1 MEREIRLVFMGVCG
15 CGKTTL
21 AARTASYLGCERVIE
36 ADEFHTPEM
45 KRKMG
50 AGIPL
55 TDEDRWPW
63 LNRLNAAMKEMR
75 KPWSVVT
82 CSALR
87 RVYREK
93 LLEGLAEESADDIN
107 ISARFIFL
115 DAPKELIKE
124 RMMRR
129 QHEYMPVS
137 LLDSQFATLEIPG
150 ADEPVI
156 RISATGSEDETFEQ
170 ITRVIEELR
179 SIPKGK
185 RQNLA

>member
-1 MEREIRLVFMGVCG
+1 MNREIRLVFMGVCG

-21 AARTASYLGCERVIE
+21 AARAAEHLGCERVIE

-45 KRKMG
+45 KQKMG

-63 LNRLNAAMKEMR
+63 LGRLNAAMKEMHR
-75 KPWSVVT
+75 PWSVIT

-87 RVYREK
+87 KGYRAK
-93 LLEGLAEESADDIN
+93 LVEGLEGTVK
-107 ISARFIFL
+107 FIFL

-124 RMMRR
+124 RMTRR

-137 LLDSQFATLEIPG
+137 LLDSQFATLEIPSSE
-150 ADEPVI
+150 EPVI
-156 RISATGSEDETFEQ
+156 RISVEGSEDETFEH
-170 ITRVIEELR
+170 ITRVIEQLQG
-179 SIPKGK
+179 SG
-185 RQNLA
+185 AS

>member
-1 MEREIRLVFMGVCG
+1 MGREIRLVFMGVCG

-21 AARTASYLGCERVIE
+21 AARTAAYLGCERVIE

-55 TDEDRWPW
+55 NDEDRWPW
-63 LNRLNAAMKEMR
+63 LERLNAAMKEMR
-75 KPWSVVT
+75 RPWSVIT

-93 LLEGLAEESADDIN
+93 LVEGLADERIDGAHTFV
-107 ISARFIFL
+107 RFIFL
-115 DAPKELIKE
+115 DAPKEVIKE

-137 LLDSQFATLEIPG
+137 LLDSQFATLEVPG

-156 RISATGSEDETFEQ
+156 RIPVTGTEDETFER
-170 ITRVIEELR
+170 ITDVIEDLR
-179 SIPKGK
+179 SFPKK
-185 RQNLA
+185 PS

>member
-1 MEREIRLVFMGVCG
+1 MMSQEIRLVFMGVCG

-21 AARTASYLGCERVIE
+21 AARTAAYLGCERVIE

-45 KRKMG
+45 KQKMG

-63 LNRLNAAMKEMR
+63 LERLNAAMKEMR
-75 KPWSVVT
+75 SPWSVIT

-87 RVYREK
+87 QVYREK
-93 LLEGLAEESADDIN
+93 LAEGLGESSD
-107 ISARFIFL
+107 SSVRFIFL
-115 DAPKELIKE
+115 DAPKEIIKE

-137 LLDSQFATLEIPG
+137 LLDSQFETLEVPTS
-150 ADEPVI
+150 DEPVI
-156 RISATGSEDETFEQ
+156 RISVTGSEDETFEQ
-170 ITRVIEELR
+170 ITHVIEQLQR
-179 SIPKGK
+179 SPTK
-185 RQNLA
+185 AS

>member
-1 MEREIRLVFMGVCG
+1 MNQEIRLVFMGVCG

-21 AARTASYLGCERVIE
+21 AGRTAEHLGCERVIE

-63 LNRLNAAMKEMR
+63 LERLNAAMKDMR
-75 KPWSVVT
+75 RPWSVIT

-87 RVYREK
+87 KAYREK
-93 LLEGLAEESADDIN
+93 LAEGLEGTLK
-107 ISARFIFL
+107 FIFL
-115 DAPKELIKE
+115 CAPKELIKE

-129 QHEYMPVS
+129 QHEYMPVW
-137 LLDSQFATLEIPG
+137 LLDSQFATLEIPS
-150 ADEPVI
+150 AEEPVI
-156 RISATGSEDETFEQ
+156 RISVSGAEDETFER
-170 ITRVIEELR
+170 ITQVIEGLR
-179 SIPKGK
+179 DS
-185 RQNLA
+185 NVS

>member
-1 MEREIRLVFMGVCG
+1 MDREIRLVFMGVCG

-21 AARTASYLGCERVIE
+21 AARTAEYLGCDRVIE

-45 KRKMG
+45 KQKMG

-63 LNRLNAAMKEMR
+63 LDRLNVAMRGMR
-75 KPWSVVT
+75 QPWSVIT

-87 RVYREK
+87 KVYREK
-93 LLEGLAEESADDIN
+93 LTDGLTGSV
-107 ISARFIFL
+107 RFVFL
-115 DAPKELIKE
+115 DAPKEIIKE

-137 LLDSQFATLEIPG
+137 LLDSQFATLEIPNSE
-150 ADEPVI
+150 EPVI
-156 RISATGSEDETFEQ
+156 RISVAGSEEETFEG
-170 ITRVIEELR
+170 ITQAIQRLR
-179 SIPKGK
+179 GSD
-185 RQNLA
+185 AS

>member
-1 MEREIRLVFMGVCG
+1 MEQEIRLVFMGVCG

-21 AARTASYLGCERVIE
+21 AARTAEYLACGRVIE

-45 KRKMG
+45 KQKMG

-63 LNRLNAAMKEMR
+63 LERLNAAMKEMR
-75 KPWSVVT
+75 QQWSVVT

-87 RVYREK
+87 KVYRTR
-93 LLEGLAEESADDIN
+93 LANGLDGSV
-107 ISARFIFL
+107 RFIFL

-124 RMMRR
+124 RMTRR

-156 RISATGSEDETFEQ
+156 RISVAGNEDETFERIKQ
-170 ITRVIEELR
+170 EIDRLSR
-179 SIPKGK
+179 RAAS
-185 RQNLA
+185 

>member
-1 MEREIRLVFMGVCG
+1 MMNQEIRLVFMGVCG

-21 AARTASYLGCERVIE
+21 AARTAEHLGCERVIE

-55 TDEDRWPW
+55 SDEDRWPW
-63 LNRLNAAMKEMR
+63 LERLNGAMRDMR
-75 KPWSVVT
+75 RPWSVIT

-87 RVYREK
+87 KAYREK
-93 LLEGLAEESADDIN
+93 LAEGLEGTVK
-107 ISARFIFL
+107 FIFL

-124 RMMRR
+124 RMTRR

-137 LLDSQFATLEIPG
+137 LLDSQFATLEIPSS
-150 ADEPVI
+150 DEPVI
-156 RISATGSEDETFEQ
+156 RISVTGSEDEAFERISQQ
-170 ITRVIEELR
+170 IERLR
-179 SIPKGK
+179 GAGAS
-185 RQNLA
+185 

>member
-1 MEREIRLVFMGVCG
+1 MMSQEIRLVFMGVCG

-21 AARTASYLGCERVIE
+21 AARTAAYLGCERVIE

-45 KRKMG
+45 KQKMG

-63 LNRLNAAMKEMR
+63 LERLNAAMKEMR
-75 KPWSVVT
+75 RPWSVIT

-93 LLEGLAEESADDIN
+93 LSEGLTERTDS
-107 ISARFIFL
+107 SVRFIFL

-137 LLDSQFATLEIPG
+137 LLDSQFATLEVPG

-156 RISATGSEDETFEQ
+156 RISVAGSEDETFEQ
-170 ITRVIEELR
+170 ITEVIEKLR
-179 SIPKGK
+179 
-185 RQNLA
+185 R